1 MLQQQD
7 YQQQIYFQTMEEVH
21 LPKDIFDEDF
31 KKNESFVSNKV
42 GNWNIASM
50 ECKKNLVVQ
59 GSNVIQ
65 LIGSKCDSI
74 SIWTRKVSPQANQVW
89 YFHITN
95 RTFQSENIDLG
106 HFVHGSL
113 SWP

>member
-1 MLQQQD
+1 MAMELQQQQQPQD

-50 ECKKNLVVQ
+50 ECKTNLVVQ
-59 GSNVIQ
+59 GSNFIQ
-65 LIGSKCDSI
+65 LIGSKCE
-74 SIWTRKVSPQANQVW
+74 SIWTRKVSLQ
-89 YFHITN
+89 
-95 RTFQSENIDLG
+95 G
-106 HFVHGSL
+106 
-113 SWP
+113 

>member
-1 MLQQQD
+1 MAMELQQQQQQQD

-42 GNWNIASM
+42 GYCFIGM
-50 ECKKNLVVQ
+50 QKNLVVQ

-74 SIWTRKVSPQANQVW
+74 SIIQ
-89 YFHITN
+89 Y
-95 RTFQSENIDLG
+95 QSLVFS
-106 HFVHGSL
+106 H
-113 SWP
+113 